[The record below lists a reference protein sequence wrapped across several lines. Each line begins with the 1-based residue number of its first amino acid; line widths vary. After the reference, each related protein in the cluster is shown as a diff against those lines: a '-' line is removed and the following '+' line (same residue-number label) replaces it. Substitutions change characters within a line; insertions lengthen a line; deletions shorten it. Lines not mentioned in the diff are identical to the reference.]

1 MTGPERYQF
10 GDVTLEAGERRLV
23 RGRAP
28 VHLPPK
34 AFDVLVTL
42 VRRAGRLVTKAE
54 LLAEVWPDAFVEEGI
69 LTVHIAALRKALGG
83 ADRDAAFIET
93 VPRSGY
99 RFIAPLTSAPAG
111 KTEAV
116 ASLNAERPLE
126 AYELVGRGRVH
137 LLAASLRELPDA
149 VSAFRAAID
158 LDPTY
163 AAAHA
168 GLALARC
175 AQAGQR
181 AMPHQEAYA
190 EAKAAALR
198 SLAMDPE
205 CADAQVALGA
215 VLYISEWDWAGAER
229 SFRRALE
236 ISPNHSEA
244 YLHYGSL
251 METLG
256 QLRLGLQLKQ
266 QALERDPAS
275 PLVLVQI
282 ATSYWNQRRYD
293 EAIAWADRALA
304 IDPRHL
310 MAREFLAG
318 AYWKK
323 GDFDR
328 LMAENLKQA
337 EAFGMA
343 EPQLAGI
350 RRSIDESRRA
360 FEAGGRA
367 GAARYMLQRLP
378 RAAGAAADLQFAV
391 LHAQAGELDAAFEH
405 LDRAIDGRDPALVH
419 LAVAP
424 QWDDLRGDERFAA
437 RLSRMGLPALM
448 ADG

>member
-1 MTGPERYQF
+1 
-10 GDVTLEAGERRLV
+10 
-23 RGRAP
+23 
-28 VHLPPK
+28 
-34 AFDVLVTL
+34 
-42 VRRAGRLVTKAE
+42 
-54 LLAEVWPDAFVEEGI
+54 
-69 LTVHIAALRKALGG
+69 
-83 ADRDAAFIET
+83 
-93 VPRSGY
+93 
-99 RFIAPLTSAPAG
+99 
-111 KTEAV
+111 
-116 ASLNAERPLE
+116 
-126 AYELVGRGRVH
+126 
-137 LLAASLRELPDA
+137 
-149 VSAFRAAID
+149 
-158 LDPTY
+158 
-163 AAAHA
+163 
-168 GLALARC
+168 
-175 AQAGQR
+175 
-181 AMPHQEAYA
+181 MPHQEAYA

-337 EAFGMA
+337 EAFGVA

-437 RLSRMGLPALM
+437 RLSRMGLPVN
-448 ADG
+448 